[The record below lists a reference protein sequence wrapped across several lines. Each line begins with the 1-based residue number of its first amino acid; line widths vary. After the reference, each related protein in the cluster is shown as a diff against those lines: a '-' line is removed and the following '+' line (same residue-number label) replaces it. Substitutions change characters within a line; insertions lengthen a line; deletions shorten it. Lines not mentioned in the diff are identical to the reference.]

1 MRNPRKFARQDRA
14 GDKSQQPRN
23 VPQRRH
29 LKHGGRKPGT
39 PNKTTQLL
47 SDLVIEAAELV
58 GSDLEGKDGLVGYL
72 MRVGQQDTKAFSS
85 LLRAVLPLKV
95 KLEPD
100 KNTWTLEDYRVDYE
114 RRGMEMPFWF
124 PADFNGTLEE
134 LAEQLEKELSL
145 EVKLLPK
152 D

>member
-1 MRNPRKFARQDRA
+1 
-14 GDKSQQPRN
+14 
-23 VPQRRH
+23 
-29 LKHGGRKPGT
+29 
-39 PNKTTQLL
+39 
-47 SDLVIEAAELV
+47 
-58 GSDLEGKDGLVGYL
+58 
-72 MRVGQQDTKAFSS
+72 MRVDQQDTKAFSS

-100 KNTWTLEDYRVDYE
+100 RNTWTLQDYRVDYE